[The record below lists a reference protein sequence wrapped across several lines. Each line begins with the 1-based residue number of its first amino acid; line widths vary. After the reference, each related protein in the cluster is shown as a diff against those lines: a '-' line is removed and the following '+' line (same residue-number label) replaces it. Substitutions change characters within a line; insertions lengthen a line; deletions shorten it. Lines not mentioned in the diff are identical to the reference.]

1 MIKLLLD
8 NPLLLLFVVAAIGY
22 LLGRIKIGGSSLGV
36 AAVLF
41 VGLAIGSLDPNLK
54 LPELI
59 YQLGLVL
66 FVYTIGLSSGPG
78 FVASFQRKGLRDN
91 LLVVGVLLLALV
103 LVLAAT
109 FLLHLKPTLA
119 TGLFAGSLTNT
130 PALAGVL
137 DYIKTYAPSGQLDAL
152 LAEPVVGYSIVYP
165 MGVVGMILAI
175 QLLQRLWRID
185 YKAEGQR
192 VKEMYNV
199 TANVRLHNHT
209 LRITKAAATVSSI
222 YDLRKTHQWDVL
234 FGRLKRG
241 DQLCLATDQMYL
253 QLGDLVSVV
262 GTPEHLAEVEACLG
276 EPTDAR
282 LELDRSQLDYR
293 RIFVSDPKVA
303 GHRLRDLNLPQQ
315 LGALVTRVRRG
326 DIEFLPHGDTVLE
339 LGDRIRV
346 VTALDRMGA
355 VSHFFGDSYRA
366 LSEFDVL
373 TFSLGLALGLLVGLV
388 PLPLPGGVQLKL
400 GVAGGPLIVAM
411 VLATL
416 RRTGPLVWNLPY
428 SANLTLR
435 QTGLILFLA
444 GVGTRAGYT
453 FVTTIQ
459 QGGGIWI
466 FVAGVVI
473 TLVAALTTL
482 WVGYKVLKIPM
493 GLLIGILAGLQ
504 TQPAILGYA
513 LEQTGDDLPNIGY
526 ATVYPVATITK
537 ILLAQVL
544 LTFLLHR
551 G

>member
-1 MIKLLLD
+1 MIQLLLD
-8 NPLLLLFVVAAIGY
+8 NPLLLLFTVAAIGY

-103 LVLAAT
+103 LVLIAT
-109 FLLHLKPTLA
+109 YLLQLKPTLA
-119 TGLFAGSLTNT
+119 AGLYAGSLTNT

-137 DYIKTYAPSGQLDAL
+137 DYVKEYASPSLREAM
-152 LAEPVVGYSIVYP
+152 LAEPVVGYSIAYP

-175 QLLQRLWRID
+175 QLIQRLWRID
-185 YKAEGQR
+185 YRVEAER
-192 VKEMYNV
+192 VHAAYDV
-199 TANVRLHNHT
+199 AANIRLQNYT
-209 LRITKAAATVSSI
+209 LRITQPAATNI
-222 YDLRKTHQWDVL
+222 AIHNLLKQQRWDVV
-234 FGRLKRG
+234 FGRLKRN
-241 DQLCLATDQMYL
+241 DQLLLATDQTSF

-262 GTPEHLAEVEACLG
+262 GTPEHLAQVQSYLG
-276 EPTDAR
+276 EISNEQLA
-282 LELDRSQLDYR
+282 LDRSELDYR
-293 RIFVSDPKVA
+293 RIFVSNPKVA
-303 GHRLRDLNLPQQ
+303 SHRLRDLNLPQQ
-315 LGALVTRVRRG
+315 FGALVTRVRRG
-326 DIEFLPHGDTVLE
+326 DIEFLPRGDTMLE

-346 VTALDRMGA
+346 VTARERMDA
-355 VSHFFGDSYRA
+355 VSAFFGDSYRA
-366 LSEFDVL
+366 LSEIDVL
-373 TFSLGLALGLLVGLV
+373 TFSLGLALGLLLGLA
-388 PLPLPGGVQLKL
+388 PLPLPGDMSLKL
-400 GVAGGPLIVAM
+400 GLAGGPLIVAM
-411 VLATL
+411 LLATL
-416 RRTGPLVWNLPY
+416 GRTGPLVWNMPY

-453 FVTTIQ
+453 FVTTLM
-459 QGGGIWI
+459 QGGGLFI

-473 TLVAALTTL
+473 TTITALATL
-482 WVGYKVLKIPM
+482 WIGYKLCKIPM
-493 GLLIGILAGLQ
+493 SLLIGILAGLQ

-526 ATVYPVATITK
+526 ATVYPIATITK
-537 ILLAQVL
+537 ILLAQLL
-544 LTFLLHR
+544 LTFLLR